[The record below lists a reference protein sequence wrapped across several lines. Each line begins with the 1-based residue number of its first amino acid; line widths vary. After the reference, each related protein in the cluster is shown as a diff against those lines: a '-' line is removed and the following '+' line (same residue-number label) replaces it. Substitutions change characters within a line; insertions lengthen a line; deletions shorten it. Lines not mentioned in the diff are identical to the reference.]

1 MKTVFVAGFL
11 LLQNIA
17 VMFACDHYFKQ
28 ITFSRPSF
36 SLPCALFW
44 IVKCR
49 KDNSLSFVK
58 QETSRLSQRIH
69 YTKEEEEEE
78 KLPLF
83 TIHSYT

>member
-1 MKTVFVAGFL
+1 MQICGHLCSKNNFRSKVIKALMKTVFVAGFL
-11 LLQNIA
+11 LSQNIA

-36 SLPCALFW
+36 SLGCASFW

-58 QETSRLSQRIH
+58 QETSRLIS
-69 YTKEEEEEE
+69 
-78 KLPLF
+78 
-83 TIHSYT
+83 